1 VKLDEVD
8 EVESLGEE
16 ARIIAEAG
24 RLHLHLRT
32 LQGVQLPPP
41 AHHDARACT
50 PESETTTRTSVIEL
64 RVSAAAAGDV
74 EKAKGGVVAVA
85 GFWSEVLADRR
96 RREEVN
102 DECDP

>member
-16 ARIIAEAG
+16 ARIIAEAR
-24 RLHLHLRT
+24 RLHLDLRT
-32 LQGVQLPPP
+32 LQGVLLPPP
-41 AHHDARACT
+41 AQHDASACT
-50 PESETTTRTSVIEL
+50 AEGETTTRTSVIEL
-64 RVSAAAAGDV
+64 RVSAVAAGDAERAQRVV
-74 EKAKGGVVAVA
+74 EVV

-102 DECDP
+102 DGCHP